1 MTPQQSQRSNSPAA
15 VAELFTEARI
25 EVLNEVLLARGIPA
39 DRIISILPVPGQTLV
54 KPTPPQFRVLY
65 RTG

>member
-1 MTPQQSQRSNSPAA
+1 MTLQQPERSNSKP
-15 VAELFTEARI
+15 VAELFTEATI
-25 EVLNEVLLARGIPA
+25 EVLNEVLMQRGIAA
-39 DRIISILPVPGQTLV
+39 DMIISILPVPGQTLV